1 MDHTHLSLAAGFE
14 VATAKDPAAAVT
26 VSGWSR
32 CLPRW
37 TQTHYFLLRA
47 QIVHTSADSA
57 LLIASARMLI
67 YSRLPYSILICFVY
81 ITLLDSDLL

>member
-14 VATAKDPAAAVT
+14 VATARDPAAAVT
-26 VSGWSR
+26 VAAVGSAALDSNST
-32 CLPRW
+32 L
-37 TQTHYFLLRA
+37 FSFSRA